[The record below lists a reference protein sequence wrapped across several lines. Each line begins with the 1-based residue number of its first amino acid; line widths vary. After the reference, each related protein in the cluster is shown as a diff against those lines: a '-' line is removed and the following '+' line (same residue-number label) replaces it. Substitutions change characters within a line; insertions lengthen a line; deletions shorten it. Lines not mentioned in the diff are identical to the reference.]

1 MTVGALTYDGLTPVS
16 VRVTSRDRRYTVSDD
31 GGAVRAAGVK
41 AGTLAFPD
49 HIDVGERSV
58 NVSRQGVVWLP
69 AVAPSEEWLAT
80 VCRLVERGSIAL
92 YEQLL
97 ELDGDA

>member
-1 MTVGALTYDGLTPVS
+1 VTVSSLTYDGHTSVS
-16 VRVTSRDRRYTVSDD
+16 VRVTKRDRRYTISD
-31 GGAVRAAGVK
+31 GGAAVRAAGVK
-41 AGTLAFPD
+41 ASTLAFPD
-49 HIDVGERSV
+49 HIDFGDRSV
-58 NVSRQGVVWLP
+58 NVSRKGVVWLP

-97 ELDGDA
+97 ELE